1 MSQKLQELTQKLY
14 QEGVEKARLEA
25 ERILEEAEQS
35 KQEILAQAKREAKN
49 LIEDGK
55 REAEKLVA
63 KGESELK
70 LAAKQSISALRQK
83 TVELLAHAILGDG
96 IHTALDDRDFL
107 KSLIHTLV
115 SRWGSDT
122 QSLDL
127 KLVLSKEKQNELEEF
142 LKKELFEQLNRGLSI
157 EFEERMRTGFR
168 IMAKDGSFMLSFS
181 DQDFEAFFQSFVK
194 DNIRSVLF
202 TEN

>member
-25 ERILEEAEQS
+25 EKILEEAEQS
-35 KQEILAQAKREAKN
+35 KQEMLAQAKKEAED
-49 LIEDGK
+49 LIENGK

-70 LAAKQSISALRQK
+70 LAAKQSVSALRQK
-83 TVELLAHAILGDG
+83 TVDLLAHAVLGEGISSALGD
-96 IHTALDDRDFL
+96 REFL
-107 KSLIHTLV
+107 KGLIQTLV
-115 SRWGSDT
+115 SKWSSEA

-127 KLVLSKEKQNELEEF
+127 KLILSKERKDELEEY
-142 LKKELFEQLNRGLSI
+142 LKKELADQLSKGLEV
-157 EFEERMRTGFR
+157 EFEERMKTGFQVV
-168 IMAKDGSFMLSFS
+168 AKDGSFMLSFS

-202 TEN
+202 AEN

>member
-14 QEGVEKARLEA
+14 QEGVERARIEA
-25 ERILEEAEQS
+25 EKILEETEQS
-35 KQEILAQAKREAKN
+35 KQEILVQAKKEAEV
-49 LIEDGK
+49 LIENGK

-70 LAAKQSISALRQK
+70 LAAQQSISALRQK

-96 IHTALDDRDFL
+96 IDSALDDRDFL

-115 SRWGSDT
+115 SKWSSES

-127 KLVLSKEKQNELEEF
+127 KLILSKEKQNGLEEF
-142 LKKELFEQLNRGLSI
+142 LKKELVEHLNRGLLI
-157 EFEERMRTGFR
+157 EFDERMKTGFR
-168 IMAKDGSFMLSFS
+168 VVAKDGSFMLSFS

>member
-35 KQEILAQAKREAKN
+35 KQEMLAQAKKEAED
-49 LIEDGK
+49 LIENGR

-70 LAAKQSISALRQK
+70 LAAKQSVSALRQK

-96 IHTALDDRDFL
+96 IKTALDDRDFL
-107 KSLIHTLV
+107 KELIHTLV
-115 SRWGSDT
+115 SRWSTDA

-127 KLVLSKEKQNELEEF
+127 KLVLAEEKKNELGEF
-142 LKKELFEQLNRGLSI
+142 LRKELFELLDRGLLI
-157 EFEERMRTGFR
+157 EFEERMKTGFR
-168 IMAKDGSFMLSFS
+168 VVAKDGSFMLSFS
-181 DQDFEAFFQSFVK
+181 DQDFEQYFQSFVK
-194 DNIRSVLF
+194 NNIRSVLF
-202 TEN
+202 AEN

>member
-25 ERILEEAEQS
+25 DRILEEAKQS
-35 KQEILAQAKREAKN
+35 KQEILAQAKKEAED
-49 LIEDGK
+49 LIENGK

-70 LAAKQSISALRQK
+70 LAAKQSVSALRQK

-96 IHTALDDRDFL
+96 INAALDDRDFL

-115 SRWGSDT
+115 SRWSTDT
-122 QSLDL
+122 KTLDL
-127 KLVLSKEKQNELEEF
+127 KLVLSKERQNELEEF
-142 LKKELFEQLNRGLSI
+142 LKEALSEQLNKGLLV
-157 EFEERMRTGFR
+157 EFEERMKTGFR
-168 IMAKDGSFMLSFS
+168 VVAKDGSFMLSFS
-181 DQDFEAFFQSFVK
+181 DQDFEQYFQSFVK
-194 DNIRSVLF
+194 DNIRSILF
-202 TEN
+202 AEN